1 MNCIAPG
8 FVDTPQARG
17 STQSTEAIEKAAR
30 YHPLGRIGRPEEI
43 ANTILFLASDESS
56 YISGS
61 TFVVDGGSW
70 SVASRL

>member
-1 MNCIAPG
+1 MRC
-8 FVDTPQARG
+8 QAKH
-17 STQSTEAIEKAAR
+17 II
-30 YHPLGRIGRPEEI
+30 P
-43 ANTILFLASDESS
+43 NTILFLASDESS